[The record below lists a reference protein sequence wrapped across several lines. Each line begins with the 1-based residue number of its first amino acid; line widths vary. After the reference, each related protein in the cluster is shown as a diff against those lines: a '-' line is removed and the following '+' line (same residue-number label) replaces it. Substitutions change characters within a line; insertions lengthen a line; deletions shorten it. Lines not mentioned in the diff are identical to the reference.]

1 MSTDLTHEKVV
12 HMERSAPAVK
22 KRPRSFASG
31 ILLALAVV
39 LTPLALVTNW
49 AAVQVDN
56 TQRFV
61 DTLGPLASNPKI
73 QELVI
78 NEVTNKLDETVD
90 LAGTTSS
97 LIDGL
102 GSALS
107 LPPDAKDAF
116 GLISDPLAAGVK
128 WLVREAVSAAVTS
141 EGFQAAWTQTLTI
154 TQDQVT
160 KLLKGDAS
168 GVLKMATDGT
178 ITLNLRP
185 VIAEVKQSLI
195 NSGSGFAAAIP
206 EIDLTI
212 DVGKIPELAV
222 ARVVYQIGVGMG
234 TWLPWVAVGL
244 YLLGFALAVRRV
256 RAVLI
261 TSVFLLISS
270 VLMLVVFSFGRLIAI
285 NSVNDEF
292 SPAVGV
298 VWDAVSAYAVTVVA
312 GLIALSLIALVASWI
327 FLGDEQSPVR
337 QWFGRT
343 FAQLRARL
351 DGLGV
356 TMGSAGPVLYR
367 FRVSLRVIIIAI
379 AGLIVAV
386 VQPMNVGSVIWATVI
401 VGLLLL
407 VLELA
412 QRPPAVAAAAPANRS
427 GTAKPTTPAKPATP
441 AKRTAPPKRAASARK

>member
-1 MSTDLTHEKVV
+1 
-12 HMERSAPAVK
+12 MERSAPAVK
-22 KRPRSFASG
+22 KRPRSVASG
-31 ILLALAVV
+31 VLLALAVL
-39 LTPLALVTNW
+39 LTPTALITNW

-90 LAGTTSS
+90 FAGTTSS

-107 LPPDAKDAF
+107 LPPSAKEAL

-128 WLVREAVSAAVTS
+128 GLVREAVRKAVTS
-141 EGFQAAWTQTLTI
+141 EGFQAAWSQTLTI
-154 TQDQVT
+154 TQEQVT
-160 KLLKGDAS
+160 KLLKGEES
-168 GVLKMATDGT
+168 GVLKMAADGT

-206 EIDLTI
+206 EIDLAI
-212 DVGKIPELAV
+212 DLGKIPELAV
-222 ARVVYQIGVGMG
+222 ARVVYQIGVGVG
-234 TWLPWVAVGL
+234 TWLPWVVVGL
-244 YLLGFALAVRRV
+244 YLLGFAFAVRRV

-270 VLMLVVFSFGRLIAI
+270 VLMLIVFSFGRLLAI
-285 NSVNDEF
+285 NSVSDEF

-312 GLIALSLIALVASWI
+312 GLIALSIIAL
-327 FLGDEQSPVR
+327 
-337 QWFGRT
+337 
-343 FAQLRARL
+343 
-351 DGLGV
+351 
-356 TMGSAGPVLYR
+356 
-367 FRVSLRVIIIAI
+367 
-379 AGLIVAV
+379 
-386 VQPMNVGSVIWATVI
+386 
-401 VGLLLL
+401 
-407 VLELA
+407 
-412 QRPPAVAAAAPANRS
+412 
-427 GTAKPTTPAKPATP
+427 
-441 AKRTAPPKRAASARK
+441 AAS

>member
-1 MSTDLTHEKVV
+1 
-12 HMERSAPAVK
+12 
-22 KRPRSFASG
+22 
-31 ILLALAVV
+31 
-39 LTPLALVTNW
+39 
-49 AAVQVDN
+49 VDN

-78 NEVTNKLDETVD
+78 TEVTNKLDETVD
-90 LAGTTSS
+90 FAGTTSS

-107 LPPDAKDAF
+107 LPPAAKEAL

-128 WLVREAVSAAVTS
+128 GLVREAVGEAVTS

-154 TQDQVT
+154 TQEQVT
-160 KLLKGDAS
+160 KLLKGEES
-168 GVLKMATDGT
+168 GVLKMAADGA

-195 NSGSGFAAAIP
+195 NSGSAFAAAIP

-212 DVGKIPELAV
+212 ELGKIPELAV
-222 ARVVYQIGVGMG
+222 ARVIYQIGVGVG
-234 TWLPWVAVGL
+234 TWLPWVVVGL
-244 YLLGFALAVRRV
+244 YLLGVAFAVRRV
-256 RAVLI
+256 RAVLT
-261 TSVFLLISS
+261 TSVFVLISS
-270 VLMLVVFSFGRLIAI
+270 VLMLIVFSFGRLLAI
-285 NSVNDEF
+285 NSVSDEF

-312 GLIALSLIALVASWI
+312 GLMALSLIALVTSWI

-351 DGLGV
+351 DRWGV

-386 VQPMNVGSVIWATVI
+386 VQPMNVGTVMWACINV
-401 VGLLLL
+401 LLILL
-407 VLELA
+407 VLELL
-412 QRPPAVAAAAPANRS
+412 QRPPAVVAKAPAKRS
-427 GTAKPTTPAKPATP
+427 GTSKPVTPAKRAAP
-441 AKRTAPPKRAASARK
+441 AKRTAPAKRATSARK

>member
-1 MSTDLTHEKVV
+1 
-12 HMERSAPAVK
+12 MERSAPAVK
-22 KRPRSFASG
+22 KRSRSVASG
-31 ILLALAVV
+31 VLLAVAVV
-39 LTPLALVTNW
+39 LTPLALITNW

-78 NEVTNKLDETVD
+78 NEVTNKLDESVD

-107 LPPDAKDAF
+107 LPPNATDAL

-128 WLVREAVSAAVTS
+128 WLVREAVSAAVKS
-141 EGFQAAWTQTLTI
+141 EGFQAAWTQTLAI
-154 TQDQVT
+154 TQEQVT
-160 KLLKGDAS
+160 KLLKGDES

-206 EIDLTI
+206 EIDFTI

-234 TWLPWVAVGL
+234 TWLPWVVVGL

-261 TSVFLLISS
+261 TSIFLLISS

-343 FAQLRARL
+343 LAQLRARL

-379 AGLIVAV
+379 AGFIVAV
-386 VQPMNVGSVIWATVI
+386 VQPMNVGSVIWATII

-412 QRPPAVAAAAPANRS
+412 QRPPAVAAAAPAKRS
-427 GTAKPTTPAKPATP
+427 GTAKPATAARP
-441 AKRTAPPKRAASARK
+441 VTSAKRTAPPKRATSARK

>member
-1 MSTDLTHEKVV
+1 
-12 HMERSAPAVK
+12 MERSAPAVE
-22 KRPRSFASG
+22 KRPRSVVSG
-31 ILLALAVV
+31 ILLALAVL

-78 NEVTNKLDETVD
+78 TEVTNKLDETVD
-90 LAGTTSS
+90 FAGTTSS

-107 LPPDAKDAF
+107 LPPSAKEAL

-128 WLVREAVSAAVTS
+128 GLVREAVGKAVTS

-154 TQDQVT
+154 TQEQVT
-160 KLLKGDAS
+160 KLLKGEES
-168 GVLKMATDGT
+168 GVLKMAADGT

-222 ARVVYQIGVGMG
+222 ARVVYQIGVGVG
-234 TWLPWVAVGL
+234 TWLPWVVAGL
-244 YLLGFALAVRRV
+244 YLLGFAFAVRRV
-256 RAVLI
+256 RAVLT

-285 NSVNDEF
+285 NSVSDEF

-312 GLIALSLIALVASWI
+312 GLMALSLIALVTSWI

-351 DGLGV
+351 DSWGV
-356 TMGSAGPVLYR
+356 TMGSAGPVIYR

-379 AGLIVAV
+379 FGLIVAV
-386 VQPMNVGSVIWATVI
+386 VQPMNVGTVMWACINV
-401 VGLLLL
+401 LLILL
-407 VLELA
+407 VLELL
-412 QRPPAVAAAAPANRS
+412 QRPPAVVAKAPAKRS
-427 GTAKPTTPAKPATP
+427 GISKPVTPAKRAAP
-441 AKRTAPPKRAASARK
+441 AKRTAPAKRATSARK